1 MNQVF
6 VDTSAVIALMVGTDQ
21 SHPAAKIVFD
31 KLMARNAKLITTSY
45 VLVEIY
51 ALLGRRIGIEA
62 VRGFRSCFSPLFD
75 VIWINQE
82 LHEQALDLLLQRAS
96 RNLSLV
102 DVSSFLVIRQ
112 HKIDEVFAFDRHFIQ
127 EGFRLALE

>member
-21 SHPAAKIVFD
+21 SHPAAKVVFD
-31 KLMARNAKLITTSY
+31 KLMLRNAELITTSH
-45 VLVEIY
+45 VLVETY
-51 ALLGRRIGIEA
+51 ALLERRIGIEA
-62 VRGFRSCFSPLFD
+62 VRDFRSYFSPLFD

-102 DVSSFLVIRQ
+102 DVSSFLVMRL
-112 HKIDEVFAFDRHFIQ
+112 HKIDEVFASDRHFSQ
-127 EGFRLALE
+127 EGFRLIH